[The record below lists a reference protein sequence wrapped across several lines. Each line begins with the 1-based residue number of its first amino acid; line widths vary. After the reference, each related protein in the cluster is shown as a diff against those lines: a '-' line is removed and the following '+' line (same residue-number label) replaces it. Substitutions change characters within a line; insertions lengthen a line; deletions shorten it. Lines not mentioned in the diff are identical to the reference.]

1 MSTDAFPPAEEPADP
16 VSALLVAPP
25 EPERL
30 DLDGL
35 AALILDLG
43 GQPIDTW
50 AVAALLESG
59 GVRDLD
65 ARERFALPDV
75 FALAAAVRT
84 RLPASAP
91 APRRA
96 EEADVSPLRVRLR
109 RVARLSGR
117 GAFFVVPLGLQLLA
131 LLVLGVSQFAAV
143 DFTRRQAS
151 IVAIAAALGFMA
163 SAGFGQALGY
173 LGPVFEIPGKHAL
186 TRRLIWRML
195 GLGTG
200 GVLATAGLLWG
211 VSALAGSYGP
221 YDTRVALGYFVLIS
235 LQALPQAVL
244 YLRHRYDLMLGGTVA
259 GLAVVAELHHA
270 TDLPIYVQH
279 WIGLSVTLVVEL
291 VSIAVVLRASART
304 TAGAMRL
311 ASFPPSRMLAR
322 RALPYALYGLTYFVF
337 LTTDRLVAWA
347 AGSHPLPFWFS
358 TQYEL
363 GLDWALGA
371 IVLAL
376 AFLEV
381 SIDGFSRLLLPLSE
395 RFGVSEVDQHNA
407 VMRHFW
413 RRQLA
418 LVGGLML
425 LGGSA
430 AVGVEQLLAHLGAL
444 GPAGP
449 LATQHATRWAFAGGV
464 TGYALLAVGMT
475 NAVFLLSLARPWP
488 VVKAMTVAAA
498 VSAAVGIGVTTSM
511 PYYTAVLGMVAGAF
525 VFAVLTARTVR
536 RTLHSGAYWS
546 YAAW

>member
-1 MSTDAFPPAEEPADP
+1 MSTDAYPPVDEPADP
-16 VSALLVAPP
+16 LAARAEAPP

-35 AALILDLG
+35 AALVLDLG

-50 AVAALLESG
+50 AIAALLESG
-59 GVRDLD
+59 GIRDLD
-65 ARERFALPDV
+65 AQERFAVPDV
-75 FALAAAVRT
+75 FALAAAVRE
-84 RLPASAP
+84 RLPAPTPGPRPLAEADAS
-91 APRRA
+91 PRR
-96 EEADVSPLRVRLR
+96 VRVR

-117 GAFFVVPLGLQLLA
+117 GAFFVVPLALQLLA

-163 SAGFGQALGY
+163 SSGFGQALGY

-186 TRRLIWRML
+186 TQRLVWRML
-195 GLGTG
+195 VLGAG
-200 GVLATAGLLWG
+200 GVLGAAGVLWG
-211 VSALAGSYGP
+211 VSAVTGAYP
-221 YDTRVALGYFVLIS
+221 PFDTRVALGYFVLIS

-244 YLRHRYDLMLGGTVA
+244 YLRHRYDLMLAGTVT
-259 GLAVVAELHHA
+259 GLAIVAELHHA

-291 VSIAVVLRASART
+291 VGIAILLRVSART
-304 TAGAMRL
+304 TAGTMRL
-311 ASFPPSRMLAR
+311 ATFPPRRMLAR
-322 RALPYALYGLTYFVF
+322 RASPYALYGLVYFVF

-371 IVLAL
+371 VVLAL

-381 SIDGFSRLLLPLSE
+381 SVDGFSGLLVPLSE
-395 RFGVSEVDQHNA
+395 RFGVAAVDQHNA
-407 VMRHFW
+407 VLSRFW

-418 LVGGLML
+418 YGGGLML
-425 LGGSA
+425 FGGAA
-430 AVGVEQLLAHLGAL
+430 AVGVEQLLAHLEAL
-444 GPAGP
+444 GPAQA

-464 TGYALLAVGMT
+464 AGYALLAVGMT
-475 NAVFLLSLARPWP
+475 NAVVLLSLARPWP
-488 VVKAMTVAAA
+488 VVRALTVAAA
-498 VSAAVGIGVTTSM
+498 LSAAVGIGVTTSM
-511 PYYTAVLGMVAGAF
+511 PYYTAVLGLVAGAF
-525 VFAVLTARTVR
+525 VFAVLTARTVS
-536 RTLHSGAYWS
+536 RTLRSGAYWS

>member
-1 MSTDAFPPAEEPADP
+1 VSTDAYPPVDPPADP
-16 VSALLVAPP
+16 VAARLEPP
-25 EPERL
+25 TEPDRL

-35 AALILDLG
+35 VALVLDLG
-43 GQPIDTW
+43 GQPIDER

-59 GVRDLD
+59 GIRDLD
-65 ARERFALPDV
+65 ARQRFGLPDV
-75 FALAAAVRT
+75 FALAEAVWA
-84 RLPASAP
+84 RLPTPTPGPRPLEESSAP
-91 APRRA
+91 PR
-96 EEADVSPLRVRLR
+96 RVRLG

-143 DFTRRQAS
+143 DFTRREAS
-151 IVAIAAALGFMA
+151 IVAIAAALGFTA

-186 TRRLIWRML
+186 TERLIWRML
-195 GLGTG
+195 VLGLAGVLGT
-200 GVLATAGLLWG
+200 AGALWG
-211 VSALAGSYGP
+211 VSAATGAYGP
-221 YDTRVALGYFVLIS
+221 HDTRIGLGYFVLVS

-244 YLRHRYDLMLGGTVA
+244 YLRHRYDLMLVGTVA
-259 GLAVVAELHHA
+259 GLAVVAELRHA
-270 TDLPIYVQH
+270 TDLPIYVEH
-279 WIGLSVTLVVEL
+279 WLGLSVTLVVEL
-291 VSIAVVLRASART
+291 VGIAILLRAGARA

-311 ASFPPSRMLAR
+311 ARFPHPRMLVR
-322 RALPYALYGLTYFVF
+322 RAWPYALYGLVYFLF

-371 IVLAL
+371 VVLAL

-381 SIDGFSRLLLPLSE
+381 AVDGFSSLLLPLSE
-395 RFGVSEVDQHNA
+395 RFGVSDIDQHNDA
-407 VMRHFW
+407 LSRFW

-418 LVGGLML
+418 YGGGLML
-425 LGGSA
+425 LGAAA

-444 GPAGP
+444 GPAGE
-449 LATQHATRWAFAGGV
+449 LAKEHATRWAFAGAV
-464 TGYALLAVGMT
+464 AGYALLAVGMT
-475 NAVFLLSLARPWP
+475 NAVFLLSLARPGP
-488 VVKAMTVAAA
+488 VVKAMTLAAA
-498 VSAAVGIGVTTSM
+498 LSATVGIAVTTFF
-511 PYYTAVLGMVAGAF
+511 PYYTAVLGMVAGAL

-536 RTLHSGAYWS
+536 RTLRRGDYWI